1 MFKKWLMFVTDI
13 ACALIGYW
21 KGGFYHNSHGH
32 EELLLMALLKIDE
45 KMITENCYGFNE
57 SE

>member
-1 MFKKWLMFVTDI
+1 MFVTDI